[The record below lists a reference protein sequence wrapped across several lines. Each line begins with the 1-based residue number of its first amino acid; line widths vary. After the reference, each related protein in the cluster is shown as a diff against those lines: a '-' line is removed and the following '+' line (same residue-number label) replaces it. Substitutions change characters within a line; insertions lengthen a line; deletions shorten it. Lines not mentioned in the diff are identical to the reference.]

1 MQRLEKRITKL
12 EVAKVS
18 DLAHLT
24 DAQLEERIE
33 FYRATVQ
40 AKAEKTN
47 TEGNSDA
54 NA

>member
-12 EVAKVS
+12 EGAKVS

-24 DAQLEERIE
+24 DAELEERIE
-33 FYRATVQ
+33 FYRAIVQ
-40 AKAEKTN
+40 AEAEKTN
-47 TEGNSDA
+47 TEGISNA